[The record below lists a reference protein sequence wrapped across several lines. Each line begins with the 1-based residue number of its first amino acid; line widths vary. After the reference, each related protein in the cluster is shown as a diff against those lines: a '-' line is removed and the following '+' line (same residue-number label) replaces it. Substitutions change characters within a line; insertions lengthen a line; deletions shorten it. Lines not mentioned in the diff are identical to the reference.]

1 MWRHLTL
8 LSPGGPPV
16 GSALWASILIRQR
29 LAVLE
34 GLANNLSLLP
44 RAHRAP
50 VRNEWPMLPGRVIP
64 FLVPVD
70 PPSAGAEQP
79 NIVVQIGR
87 DEELLRLRAKVI
99 SSAGYTVHSMTP
111 DQATGE
117 LKKAQGA
124 RVWVF
129 CHTLEFYELALLAV
143 AIRRERPADKLL
155 RLTGLND
162 IRQVPGLFD
171 ELLEPVKGVDDLLR
185 MVADLARH

>member
-1 MWRHLTL
+1 
-8 LSPGGPPV
+8 
-16 GSALWASILIRQR
+16 
-29 LAVLE
+29 
-34 GLANNLSLLP
+34 
-44 RAHRAP
+44 
-50 VRNEWPMLPGRVIP
+50 MLPGRVIP
-64 FLVPVD
+64 FLVPID

-162 IRQVPGLFD
+162 IQQVPGLFD

>member
-1 MWRHLTL
+1 
-8 LSPGGPPV
+8 
-16 GSALWASILIRQR
+16 
-29 LAVLE
+29 
-34 GLANNLSLLP
+34 
-44 RAHRAP
+44 
-50 VRNEWPMLPGRVIP
+50 MLPGRVIP

-70 PPSAGAEQP
+70 PLSAGAEQP

-87 DEELLRLRAKVI
+87 DEELLRLRAMVI

-117 LKKAQGA
+117 LKRGQGV

-185 MVADLARH
+185 MVADLARQQ